1 MPSRHA
7 FLVEDNPTIREN
19 LIPTLAEIAD
29 VEVVA
34 TAEGQREA
42 VKWLCRNRAQADMVI
57 LDLFLAEGSGIGVLV
72 EVAREQVGLPIIVLT
87 NYATADIRERCRALG
102 AVALFDK
109 SRELDG
115 FLAFC
120 AHVGGGDAAF
130 VAH

>member
-1 MPSRHA
+1 
-7 FLVEDNPTIREN
+7 
-19 LIPTLAEIAD
+19 
-29 VEVVA
+29 
-34 TAEGQREA
+34 
-42 VKWLCRNRAQADMVI
+42 MVI

-72 EVAREQVGLPIIVLT
+72 ELAREQVGLPIIVLT

-120 AHVGGGDAAF
+120 AHVGGSDAAP